1 MIHTLQ
7 WRHVDTCAN
16 PADIAS
22 GVAKGSELRKLE
34 LWFHG
39 TKFLWKEEENWPKK
53 PFSCRNYLKTTVTVE
68 KALVVRT

>member
-22 GVAKGSELRKLE
+22 GVVKGSELRKLE

-53 PFSCRNYLKTTVTVE
+53 PF
-68 KALVVRT
+68 